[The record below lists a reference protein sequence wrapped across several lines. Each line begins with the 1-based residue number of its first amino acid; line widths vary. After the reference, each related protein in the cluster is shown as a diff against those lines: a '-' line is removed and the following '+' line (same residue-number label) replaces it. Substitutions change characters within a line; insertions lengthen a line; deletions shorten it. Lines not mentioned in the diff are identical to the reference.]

1 MVDNLG
7 LVLATYNEA
16 GNLPLLVEWLEG
28 LNLPLKLHIYVV
40 DDNSPDG
47 TSSVADRLASQYG
60 NISLITRPRK
70 MGLGSAIR
78 DGMSAALLDGRT
90 HIITMDAD
98 LSHDAQDVPRLVEAS
113 ISGGADVVQASRYVI
128 GGGTLKWRWRR
139 HFQSRV
145 ANLLWR
151 TLLGSPRDSTTNF
164 RIFNKRAAQLVV
176 EKSIGRDFE
185 FMPECILIAMSHGL
199 RIVEVP
205 IIFTGRAA
213 GESKLGL
220 AQNVR
225 WLLFLIGTTIA
236 FKLRIGRFSRQSSR

>member
-1 MVDNLG
+1 M
-7 LVLATYNEA
+7 
-16 GNLPLLVEWLEG
+16 
-28 LNLPLKLHIYVV
+28 
-40 DDNSPDG
+40 
-47 TSSVADRLASQYG
+47 
-60 NISLITRPRK
+60 
-70 MGLGSAIR
+70 
-78 DGMSAALLDGRT
+78 
-90 HIITMDAD
+90 
-98 LSHDAQDVPRLVEAS
+98 
-113 ISGGADVVQASRYVI
+113 GADVVQASRYVI

-164 RIFNKRAAQLVV
+164 RVFNKRAAQLVV

-213 GESKLGL
+213 GGKQARPG
-220 AQNVR
+220 A
-225 WLLFLIGTTIA
+225 
-236 FKLRIGRFSRQSSR
+236 KRQMAIVLDRDHNRLQASNR

>member
-16 GNLPLLVEWLEG
+16 GNLPILVERLTG
-28 LNLPLKLHIYVV
+28 LNLPLKLHIYIV

-70 MGLGSAIR
+70 LGLGSALR
-78 DGMSAALLDGRT
+78 DGLSAALVDGRT

-98 LSHDAQDVPRLVEAS
+98 LSHDPQDVPRLIETS

-128 GGGTLKWRWRR
+128 GGGTVRWRWRR
-139 HFQSRV
+139 HVQSRV

-164 RIFNKRAAQLVV
+164 RVFNKHAAELVV
-176 EKSIGRDFE
+176 QESIGRDFE

-205 IIFTGRAA
+205 ITFTGRAA

-220 AQNVR
+220 TQNIR
-225 WLLFLIGTTIA
+225 WLWFLIGTTIA
-236 FKLRIGRFSRQSSR
+236 FRLRIGRFSRQPSR